1 MTDKIN
7 VLGTEYRV
15 EVRKISEDLELKR
28 YGRAGYCDRTTK
40 SIVVADLSEE
50 GVTDIPVEGRSDYE
64 KEILR
69 HEIIHAYLNESG
81 LSENSIVAECGWA
94 SNEEM
99 IDWLAI
105 QFPKLVKTFAECE
118 CI

>member
-1 MTDKIN
+1 MVSSVDI
-7 VLGTEYRV
+7 LGTEYRI
-15 EVRKISEDLELKR
+15 EVRRISEDLELSR
-28 YGRAGYCDRTTK
+28 YSRAGYCDRTTK
-40 SIVVADLSEE
+40 MIVIADLSEE
-50 GVTDIPVEGRSDYE
+50 GTTDIPVEGRTSYG

-69 HEIIHAYLNESG
+69 HELIHAYLNESG

-99 IDWLAI
+99 VDWLAI